1 MGLSR
6 GGGRI
11 RYMQGLGGHA
21 SSWHGGDFP
30 TSSQRICFPLTGCVC
45 VCVCVCARTR
55 PDAEK
60 LLARNENTTEVKTAA
75 SHVCAG
81 QTRGG
86 GAPGN
91 VPLSAGTRKSRGR
104 GVGHPRR
111 SPHCGTNPR
120 PHAQPQTAP
129 GTPLAP
135 PRLGLPPCAFTR
147 CPACNT
153 KLPDS

>member
-1 MGLSR
+1 MECCTERERQKGC
-6 GGGRI
+6 
-11 RYMQGLGGHA
+11 QHLGCSPHDHLA
-21 SSWHGGDFP
+21 DWEL
-30 TSSQRICFPLTGCVC
+30 QLPLPSITREDHPEPHV
-45 VCVCVCARTR
+45 TR